1 MNAPMP
7 RPSRLTLTFDRLTL
21 KLVCESHL
29 RWRIFIPNLGT
40 IGLWVLELVAMYV
53 TDGQTD
59 RRTDESNA
67 YCPLPYGRGIIN
79 ERLKTRP
86 KVSVFRRTA
95 KRTPNAFII
104 ISLLKTHVR
113 RTCLHSKNI
122 TMKHTR
128 VILCYATDSYRP
140 IGIAC
145 ASLVESIKRKV
156 LRCMAL
162 KI

>member
-59 RRTDESNA
+59 RQTD
-67 YCPLPYGRGIIN
+67 GQT
-79 ERLKTRP
+79 K
-86 KVSVFRRTA
+86 
-95 KRTPNAFII
+95 
-104 ISLLKTHVR
+104 
-113 RTCLHSKNI
+113 
-122 TMKHTR
+122 
-128 VILCYATDSYRP
+128 ATL
-140 IGIAC
+140 IAPFPTVG
-145 ASLVESIKRKV
+145 A
-156 LRCMAL
+156 
-162 KI
+162 